1 MNHHTLYKHHVNRDN
16 FGRPK
21 REGLAYI
28 RNLAQQKFD
37 FQSSKGFK
45 SQGTSL
51 NLVLGQIASPWATV
65 PDYSNYQSMSA
76 LGGSAD

>member
-1 MNHHTLYKHHVNRDN
+1 MNHHTLYKHHVNRDT

-37 FQSSKGFK
+37 FQ
-45 SQGTSL
+45 L
-51 NLVLGQIASPWATV
+51 ECAVHCLPLEDCPLVAKTNARWSIVT
-65 PDYSNYQSMSA
+65 
-76 LGGSAD
+76 

>member
-1 MNHHTLYKHHVNRDN
+1 MNHTLHKHHVNRDT

-21 REGLAYI
+21 REGLPYI
-28 RNLAQQKFD
+28 RSLAQQKFD

-45 SQGTSL
+45 LQG
-51 NLVLGQIASPWATV
+51 NEAQLVLGQIASPWATV
-65 PDYSNYQSMSA
+65 PDYSNYQAMSS